1 MKERE
6 RERMGVREESILYSM
21 SLYHGRGGFLG
32 EAREL
37 VSGEINPRLMRSGA
51 INYVCQ
57 ERCIPDV
64 FRQILS
70 LCDTCR

>member
-57 ERCIPDV
+57 ECCIPDV

>member
-70 LCDTCR
+70 LCDTYR